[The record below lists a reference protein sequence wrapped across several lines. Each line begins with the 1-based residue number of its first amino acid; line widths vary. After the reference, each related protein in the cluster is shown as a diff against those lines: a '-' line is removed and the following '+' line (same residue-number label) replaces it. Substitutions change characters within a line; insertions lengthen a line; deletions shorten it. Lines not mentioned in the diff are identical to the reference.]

1 MTRMDA
7 TANEP
12 NVFMMWHFFK
22 TDRYLFNKFPIAL
35 FVIPTPPLSWVL
47 FIPTVGNWEQK
58 RGHGAAV
65 PPMPLGSLFL
75 TGKVGYGEYKK
86 IIRFFAYPQLHPPDM
101 AGRSARHRAD
111 ACPGPCQKPV
121 RHTAHSAGTVGPAGR
136 EGASARLWGY
146 GMRQDALTRV
156 HAFHAKAASKGIL
169 PLACGWDGGRAC
181 VRRALMIFMRDG
193 CCAGARS
200 PAEISGRKNG
210 RQCMTM
216 C

>member
-1 MTRMDA
+1 MDA

-12 NVFMMWHFFK
+12 NVFMRWHFFK

-121 RHTAHSAGTVGPAGR
+121 RHT
-136 EGASARLWGY
+136 
-146 GMRQDALTRV
+146 
-156 HAFHAKAASKGIL
+156 FHAKAASKGIL

-193 CCAGARS
+193 CCAGAGS

>member
-12 NVFMMWHFFK
+12 NVFMRWHFFK

-86 IIRFFAYPQLHPPDM
+86 IIRFFAYPHAASPGHGGKIRP
-101 AGRSARHRAD
+101 APGRCMPGPLPK
-111 ACPGPCQKPV
+111 ACP
-121 RHTAHSAGTVGPAGR
+121 AHSAQRGNRRTGRAGGSLCAALGLWYEAGR
-136 EGASARLWGY
+136 AYPCSTFFTLKRPARAFCRWSAAGTEGAPVY
-146 GMRQDALTRV
+146 
-156 HAFHAKAASKGIL
+156 
-169 PLACGWDGGRAC
+169 
-181 VRRALMIFMRDG
+181 
-193 CCAGARS
+193 AG
-200 PAEISGRKNG
+200 P
-210 RQCMTM
+210 
-216 C
+216 